1 MNKPDKAMLVK
12 GVCCTVLGLAW
23 VAAPYV
29 LPSGVLRSIASS
41 VSLVGWFVLA
51 FGAMQI
57 FRYIKPDGLKRR
69 KKPLTYSVPKQ
80 RPPP

>member
-1 MNKPDKAMLVK
+1 MTKPDKAMLVK
-12 GVCCTVLGLAW
+12 GVCYTALGLAW

>member
-1 MNKPDKAMLVK
+1 MTKPDKALLVK
-12 GVCCTVLGLAW
+12 GIIYAVLGLVW

>member
-1 MNKPDKAMLVK
+1 MTKPDKAMLVK
-12 GVCCTVLGLAW
+12 GITYAVLGLAW

-29 LPSGVLRSIASS
+29 LPSGVLRSITSS

-51 FGAMQI
+51 LGAMLV

-69 KKPLTYSVPKQ
+69 KKPLTFSVPKQ
-80 RPPP
+80 KPPL

>member
-1 MNKPDKAMLVK
+1 MAKPDKALLVK
-12 GVCCTVLGLAW
+12 GITYAALGLAW

-29 LPSGVLRSIASS
+29 LPSGVMRSITSS

-51 FGAMQI
+51 LGSMQI

-80 RPPP
+80 KPPP

>member
-1 MNKPDKAMLVK
+1 MTKPDKALLVK
-12 GVCCTVLGLAW
+12 GIIYTVLGLVW

-29 LPSGVLRSIASS
+29 LPSGVLRSITSS

-51 FGAMQI
+51 LGCMLI

-80 RPPP
+80 KTPP

>member
-1 MNKPDKAMLVK
+1 MPKPDKAMLVK
-12 GVCCTVLGLAW
+12 GITYAVLGLAW

-29 LPSGVLRSIASS
+29 LPSGVLRSITSS

-51 FGAMQI
+51 LGAMLV

-69 KKPLTYSVPKQ
+69 KKPLTYKVPKQ
-80 RPPP
+80 KPPP

>member
-1 MNKPDKAMLVK
+1 MTKPDKAMLVK
-12 GVCCTVLGLAW
+12 GITYAVLGLAW

-29 LPSGVLRSIASS
+29 LPSGVLRSITSS

-51 FGAMQI
+51 LGCMLI

-69 KKPLTYSVPKQ
+69 KKPLTYKVPKQ
-80 RPPP
+80 KPPP

>member
-1 MNKPDKAMLVK
+1 MTKPDKALLVT
-12 GVCCTVLGLAW
+12 GIIYAVLGLVW

-29 LPSGVLRSIASS
+29 LPSGALRSIASS

-51 FGAMQI
+51 LGSMLI

-80 RPPP
+80 KPPP

>member
-1 MNKPDKAMLVK
+1 MTKPDKAMLVK
-12 GVCCTVLGLAW
+12 GIIYAVMGLAW

-29 LPSGVLRSIASS
+29 LPSGVLRSITSS

-51 FGAMQI
+51 LGAMLV

-69 KKPLTYSVPKQ
+69 KKPLTYKVPKQ
-80 RPPP
+80 KPPP

>member
-1 MNKPDKAMLVK
+1 MTKPDKAMLVK
-12 GVCCTVLGLAW
+12 GVCYTVLGLAV

-29 LPSGVLRSIASS
+29 VGSGALRSITSS

-51 FGAMQI
+51 FGAMKI

-80 RPPP
+80 KPPP

>member
-1 MNKPDKAMLVK
+1 MTKPDKAMLVK
-12 GVCCTVLGLAW
+12 GITYAVLGLAW

-29 LPSGVLRSIASS
+29 LPSGVLRSITSS

-51 FGAMQI
+51 LGAMLV

-69 KKPLTYSVPKQ
+69 KKPLTYKVPKQ
-80 RPPP
+80 KPPP

>member
-1 MNKPDKAMLVK
+1 MTKPDKAMLVK
-12 GVCCTVLGLAW
+12 GITYTVLGLAW

-29 LPSGVLRSIASS
+29 LPSGVLRSITSS

-51 FGAMQI
+51 LGAMLI

-69 KKPLTYSVPKQ
+69 KKPLTYNVPKQ
-80 RPPP
+80 KPPL